1 MTLFEYVRRHARA
14 LLFTIAVL
22 AASGVALL
30 QQMPVSLFPDVT
42 FPRIVILADNGE
54 EPAERMMIEVTK
66 PLEETASS
74 IPGVSTVRSI
84 TGRGST
90 EISVNLNWGTDV
102 QQTLQLLQGRIANVR
117 SALPARATIQTE
129 QMSVAVFPILGYSL
143 TSDFVSLVDLRDI
156 ALYQIRPALMRVGGV
171 ARVEVTGGDTREF
184 RVTVAPEKLAA
195 YHLDIRQVAD
205 AIQKANLVSSAGL
218 VENNFRLYLSLV
230 SGLYRSSE
238 DIGSCVVAVRG
249 GVPVRVSDVAEVT
262 PSVSD
267 RYIRTTARGRPA
279 VLVNVMK
286 QPTGSTVKIGGDVIT
301 ALAALKLP
309 PGVRFEN
316 WYDQSSF
323 IESSIHSTRDSI
335 IVGIALAMVVLL
347 VFLRSWRVAIVIAV
361 VVPVTIASTI
371 VCLVVVGKT
380 INIMTLGG
388 IAAAVGL
395 IIDDS
400 IVVLENVFTHF
411 VARKNGGASSWSLFD
426 LAGRSLHELMPAIIG
441 STASTIVIHIPLAF
455 LGGVTG
461 AFFASLSVTMVF
473 ALLISFLFSIT
484 LAPLLASY
492 VIRES
497 DVAREVVRH
506 ERRSV
511 LGEWYGRALTR
522 LLARRWVIIPAS
534 LLVVGGTYW
543 LYTHIG
549 NDFMPE
555 MDEGTFVLDYATPPG
570 TSLDETDRILTKV
583 ERMLM
588 EIPEVESYSRRTGT
602 QMGFFLTEPNTG
614 DFLVKLRRVRTRP
627 IGDVIAQVRD
637 NINASEPSLRVDF
650 GQLMMDVIGDMT
662 NNPSPVEIKIF
673 GSDQKF
679 IQAMA
684 REVKSLISSVPGVVD
699 AFDGI
704 VISGPS
710 LIVRVD
716 PLRASLAGM
725 TVTDIDEQL
734 TTIIRGSTESN
745 IQKGEKI
752 IGIRVRFP
760 DPYRLDLDRI
770 KQIRLVS
777 PSGSAVPLG
786 TVASV
791 ELTEGQSEIHR
802 EGLRQFVAVTARI
815 SGRDLGRTVDD
826 IKVKLARE
834 ITIPP
839 DVSILYGG
847 VYQTQQDSFRGLL
860 LVTLA
865 AVALVFIVLLFEFGE
880 FAVPLS
886 ILVVNVLSLL
896 GVFGALWLTGVT
908 FNISSFVGIILII
921 GIVAENAIFVMHNVK
936 NLTAGGVPLDDALVR
951 AARTRTR
958 PIIMT
963 ALAAV
968 FALLPLSLGLG
979 AGAQMQQP
987 LAIAVI
993 GGFSLS
999 SLLLF
1004 FALPLIYRLF
1014 RGGRAA
1020 RAGRVP
1026 GG

>member
-14 LLFTIAVL
+14 ILFTVAVL

-74 IPGVSTVRSI
+74 VPGVRMVRSI
-84 TGRGST
+84 TGRGAT
-90 EISVNLNWGTDV
+90 EISVNLDWGTDV
-102 QQTLQLLQGRIANVR
+102 LQTLQLLQGRIANIR
-117 SALPARATIQTE
+117 SALPAKATVQTE
-129 QMSVAVFPILGYSL
+129 QMQVAVFPILGYSL
-143 TSDFVSLVDLRDI
+143 TSDSFSLVDLRDV
-156 ALYQIRPALMRVGGV
+156 ALYQIRPALMRVKGV

-184 RVTVAPEKLAA
+184 RVAVAPEKLAA
-195 YHLDIRQVAD
+195 YRLDIRQVAD
-205 AIQKANLVSSAGL
+205 AIGKANVVASAGL
-218 VENNFRLYLSLV
+218 VENNYQLYLSLV
-230 SGLYRSSE
+230 SGLYRTSG
-238 DIGSCVVAVRG
+238 DIGACVVAVRG
-249 GVPVRVSDVAEVT
+249 GVPVHVSDVAEVV
-262 PSVSD
+262 PSVAD
-267 RYIRTTARGRPA
+267 KFIRTTAHGREA
-279 VLVNVMK
+279 VLVNIMK
-286 QPTGSTVKIGGDVIT
+286 QPTGSTVQIGNDVID
-301 ALAALKLP
+301 ALGALKLP
-309 PGVRFEN
+309 SGIRFEN
-316 WYDQSSF
+316 FYDQSGF

-347 VFLRSWRVAIVIAV
+347 VFLRSWRVSIVIAL
-361 VVPVTIASTI
+361 VVPLTIASTI
-371 VCLVVVGKT
+371 VCLDVVGKT

-400 IVVLENVFTHF
+400 IVIIENIFAYF
-411 VARKNGGASSWSLFD
+411 ISRKEGVTSTDTLFSLS
-426 LAGRSLHELMPAIIG
+426 GRSLHELMPAIIG

-461 AFFASLSVTMVF
+461 AFFASLSITMVF

-484 LAPLLASY
+484 LAPLLATF

-497 DVAREVVRH
+497 DVASEVARN
-506 ERRSV
+506 ERRSP
-511 LGEWYGRALTR
+511 LGEWYGRTLAR
-522 LLARRWVIIPAS
+522 LLAIRWVIVPVS
-534 LLVVGGTYW
+534 LLIVAATYW
-543 LYTHIG
+543 LYSHIG
-549 NDFMPE
+549 NDFMPA
-555 MDEGTFVLDYATPPG
+555 MDEGAFVLDYATPAG
-570 TSLDETDRILTKV
+570 TSLDETDRILMKL
-583 ERMLM
+583 ERTLM
-588 EIPEVESYSRRTGT
+588 SIPEVESYSRRTGT

-614 DFLVKLRRVRTRP
+614 DFLVKLKSARTRP
-627 IGDVIAQVRD
+627 IADVIADVRD
-637 NINASEPSLRVDF
+637 RINASEPSLRADF
-650 GQLMMDVIGDMT
+650 GQLMMDVIGDLT

-673 GSDQKF
+673 GADQNL
-679 IQAMA
+679 IQGKA
-684 REVKSLISSVPGVVD
+684 REVRSLISTVPGVVD

-710 LIVRVD
+710 MVVRVD

-725 TVTDIDEQL
+725 TVTDVEEQL
-734 TTIIRGSTESN
+734 SAMIHGATGSG

-770 KQIRLVS
+770 RGIRLMT
-777 PSGSAVPLG
+777 PTGSTVPLG
-786 TVASV
+786 AVASV
-791 ELTEGQSEIHR
+791 DMTGGQSEIHR

-815 SGRDLGRTVDD
+815 KDRDLGRTVDD
-826 IKVKLARE
+826 IKAKLAKDL
-834 ITIPP
+834 TVPS
-839 DVSILYGG
+839 DVEVVYGG
-847 VYQTQQDSFRGLL
+847 VYETQQDSFRGLL

-886 ILVVNVLSLL
+886 ILVINVLSLL

-921 GIVAENAIFVMHNVK
+921 GIVAENAIFVMHHMK
-936 NLTAGGVPLDDALVR
+936 KLTADGVSLDEALVR
-951 AARTRTR
+951 ATRMRTR

-968 FALLPLSLGLG
+968 FALLPLSLGIG

-987 LAIAVI
+987 LAVAVI

-1004 FALPLIYRLF
+1004 FCLPLVYRLL
-1014 RGGRAA
+1014 RR
-1020 RAGRVP
+1020 
-1026 GG
+1026 